1 MTQELKNPELLN
13 DKEIEQLLP
22 ELADVKAWI
31 KKVEDY
37 ALEKA
42 KAGTQFKGFKLVE
55 GRSIARYTNENELIK
70 RLEKNG
76 YDKAIFYKTPELIS
90 VSDFKKIVKRSYAD
104 YEDLIEK
111 TQGKLTLVPDS
122 DKRPAV
128 STIKASDEFKDEIK
142 EAQKIN
148 DNDDLI

>member
-55 GRSIARYTNENELIK
+55 GRSIARYTNEKSLLRDLRRTDTTKQSSTKHPNSSPLVTLK
-70 RLEKNG
+70 R
-76 YDKAIFYKTPELIS
+76 
-90 VSDFKKIVKRSYAD
+90 
-104 YEDLIEK
+104 
-111 TQGKLTLVPDS
+111 
-122 DKRPAV
+122 
-128 STIKASDEFKDEIK
+128 
-142 EAQKIN
+142 
-148 DNDDLI
+148 

>member
-13 DKEIEQLLP
+13 DKEIERLLP

-37 ALEKA
+37 ALERA

-111 TQGKLTLVPDS
+111 PQGKLTLVPDS

-142 EAQKIN
+142 EAQKTN

>member
-111 TQGKLTLVPDS
+111 PPRKTYPCPRL
-122 DKRPAV
+122 
-128 STIKASDEFKDEIK
+128 
-142 EAQKIN
+142 
-148 DNDDLI
+148 

>member
-1 MTQELKNPELLN
+1 MTQELKNPELLS

-90 VSDFKKIVKRSYAD
+90 VSDFKKIVKRSYVD

-111 TQGKLTLVPDS
+111 PHGKLTLVPDS
-122 DKRPAV
+122 DKRPTV

-142 EAQKIN
+142 EAQKTN

>member
-1 MTQELKNPELLN
+1 MTQELKNPELLS

-55 GRSIARYTNENELIK
+55 GRSIAHYTNENELIK

-76 YDKAIFYKTPELIS
+76 YDKAIFYKPAELIS
-90 VSDFKKIVKRSYAD
+90 VSDFKKIVKRTYPE

-111 TQGKLTLVPDS
+111 PQGKLTLVPDS
-122 DKRPAV
+122 DKRPEFNAV
-128 STIKASDEFKDEIK
+128 SAAEEFKDEFK
-142 EAQKIN
+142 SSNKTD